1 MRRRSLQPNRPG
13 TGARDSGDPAALPAI
28 RGRSLG
34 TTRAVSGAD
43 GCIVGV
49 TGVPQLSPDQAA
61 VLADWSGPV
70 LVLGGPGTGKT
81 TLLAHAMV
89 QRCRADGPGPLLLAG
104 GRTTASAL
112 RNQVVAELGDGS
124 WQPAVTT
131 VHALC
136 RSLWQRFA
144 GRPDLRLLAAPEQEY
159 RVRELLVGAGPHAWP
174 GELRHALGTRGFAAQ
189 VRAALARTRQ
199 LGLDPEDLVEFGE
212 AAGRPE
218 WLALGRFFAEYLDVL
233 DAEGVLDYAELV
245 HRVRLLLTDVEIAR
259 IVAGEIGAVL
269 VDDYAELDPAQ
280 IGLVAAL
287 SAHAPVLAAADPDSV
302 SSTFRGAHP
311 RAVADFERF
320 FGRPEV
326 VVRRVELVA
335 GHRYGAAIG
344 AALSGVRSR
353 LPRPPGS
360 TGPGA
365 HPGGGA
371 QPAAG
376 STDDGVRVL
385 TCAGEADQASAI
397 ATELRRARLERGI
410 EYGEMA
416 VLVRSGRRQLGP
428 IVRSLV
434 AAGVPVEVAG
444 DEIPLAQAPSVR
456 PLLLALAIT
465 AQGGVQPDETVRL
478 LTSPLAAFDALGL
491 RRLARQWRRGR
502 TGLVPV
508 TLADQLA
515 EAVNEP
521 AWLDRAE
528 TTPEVT
534 RLRGLLAV
542 LAEARRRMD
551 AGDPVDRVAWAL
563 WQGSDWPDQLRRES
577 GAGGAV
583 GSRADADLDAL
594 CALFETAAEADRRG
608 GVGGVRA
615 FLAEL
620 ASQQIPADHERESRL
635 RGRGVQV
642 LTAHRARGREWDLV
656 VVAGV
661 QEGAWPVGRRVS
673 TVLDAAELT
682 SGGLVGGTDHRDL
695 LASERR
701 LFHLACSRARR
712 RLIVTAA
719 AGTEGEADAPSR
731 FLDELGV
738 PATSPDRGRTPLTL
752 PALVAELRRWACDP
766 AAAPEVRSAA
776 VTELARLA
784 DTADEVGRPL
794 VPAADPASWWGVRD
808 LTSRPE
814 PLPNGSLVRLSPS
827 QVGSVLTCP
836 RRYFLARDARG
847 EGEPG
852 LAASLGSL
860 IHLLVQQAVAEG
872 WGIAELRDQLDQVW
886 HRLRFEAAW
895 LSATERVEVE
905 LGLARFLAWRQ
916 ARDAE
921 LVGVEV
927 PFTLSV
933 DVDGIT
939 VVLDGKVD
947 WLERTAAGLRVVDFK
962 TSRSTPT
969 KAAIAG
975 MEQLG
980 VYQLAVAAGGFD
992 AVAPG
997 RSHCDGAAAVYLRLP
1012 DKPEELPREFSQ
1024 ESLEKVP
1031 YLDVDPEEER
1041 RYPSWAH
1048 QRIASAA
1055 KVIAEGSFPATP
1067 GAHCRVCAF
1076 ASSCPASGRGEQ
1088 VLR

>member
-1 MRRRSLQPNRPG
+1 MSPG
-13 TGARDSGDPAALPAI
+13 HPRTGRTVSAR
-28 RGRSLG
+28 
-34 TTRAVSGAD
+34 D
-43 GCIVGV
+43 GCIVDV
-49 TGVPQLSPDQAA
+49 TGLPQLSPDQAA
-61 VLADWSGPV
+61 VLAGWSGPV

-89 QRCRADGPGPLLLAG
+89 RRCRADGPGPLLLAG

-159 RVRELLVGAGPHAWP
+159 RVRELLLGAGPRAWP
-174 GELRHALGTRGFAAQ
+174 DALRPALGTRGFAAQ
-189 VRAALARTRQ
+189 VRAALARARQ
-199 LGLDPEDLVEFGE
+199 LGLDPEDLVAFGE
-212 AAGRPE
+212 GSGRPE
-218 WLALGRFFAEYLDVL
+218 WAALGGFFAEYLDVL

-259 IVAGEIGAVL
+259 TVTGEIGAVL

-287 SAHAPVLAAADPDSV
+287 ATDAPVLAAADPDSV
-302 SSTFRGAHP
+302 SSTFRGANP

-320 FGRPEV
+320 FGRPDV
-326 VVRRVELVA
+326 PVQRVELAV
-335 GHRYGAAIG
+335 GHRCGGAIAG
-344 AALSGVRSR
+344 ALAGVRAR
-353 LPRPPGS
+353 LPRPVGS
-360 TGPGA
+360 VAVPD
-365 HPGGGA
+365 PIRE
-371 QPAAG
+371 PAGESPA
-376 STDDGVRVL
+376 DGEVRVL
-385 TCAGEADQASAI
+385 TCAGEADQAAAI
-397 ATELRRARLERGI
+397 ADELRRARLEGRTG
-410 EYGEMA
+410 YGEMA

-444 DEIPLAQAPSVR
+444 DEIPLAQAPAVR

-465 AQGGVQPDETVRL
+465 AEGRVRPDEAVRL
-478 LTSPLAAFDALGL
+478 LTSPLASFDALSL

-508 TLADQLA
+508 TLAEQLA
-515 EAVNEP
+515 EAVNERG
-521 AWLDRAE
+521 WLERTE
-528 TTPEVT
+528 PSPEVS
-534 RLRGLLAV
+534 RLRRLVAV
-542 LAEARRRMD
+542 LAEARARME
-551 AGDPVDRVAWAL
+551 AGDPVDRITWAL
-563 WQGSDWPDQLRRES
+563 WQGTEWPDQLRRES

-608 GVGGVRA
+608 GAGGVRA

-731 FLDELGV
+731 FLAELGV
-738 PATSPDRGRTPLTL
+738 PAEAPERTRAALTL
-752 PALVAELRRWACDP
+752 PALVAELRRWASDP
-766 AAAPEVRSAA
+766 TTPPEVRTAA

-784 DTADEVGRPL
+784 DVRDESGRAL

-860 IHLLVQQAVAEG
+860 IHLLVQQAVVEG
-872 WGIAELRDQLDQVW
+872 WGITELRDQLDQVW

-933 DVDGIT
+933 DVDGLT

-947 WLERTAAGLRVVDFK
+947 WLERTAVGLRVVDFK
-962 TSRSTPT
+962 TSRSAPT
-969 KAAIAG
+969 KAAVAG

-980 VYQLAVAAGGFD
+980 VYQLAVASGGFD

-997 RSHCDGAAAVYLRLP
+997 EARADGASAVYLRLP
-1012 DKPEELPREFSQ
+1012 DRPEDLPREFGQ

-1031 YLDVDPEEER
+1031 HLGGEATPEQHPTWVHER
-1041 RYPSWAH
+1041 VAT
-1048 QRIASAA
+1048 AA
-1055 KVIAEGSFPATP
+1055 RVVAEGTFPATP